1 MVGLNSSG
9 LVVVIYDI
17 TQLKEYEEA
26 SARRQRLSEM
36 GNLAAGVAHEI
47 RNPLNTISI
56 AAQRLAMEFTPEN
69 NKENKVVELAQQY
82 YRDAKY
88 YLEKKD
94 LFTAFGCINY
104 AHGLLDALIKTK

>member
-1 MVGLNSSG
+1 MKT
-9 LVVVIYDI
+9 VINNTPLSFFCMLTEKQRVEKDL
-17 TQLKEYEEA
+17 QMFEE
-26 SARRQRLSEM
+26 
-36 GNLAAGVAHEI
+36 NI
-47 RNPLNTISI
+47 KT
-56 AAQRLAMEFTPEN
+56 FTPEN